1 MLTHDPG
8 VDRHVHEI
16 DHSLIFADVLLKPR
30 DEPLAEILAC
40 KRPALPRLCWVSVPD
55 EVLGCGH
62 LYQGRFKSFPIQR
75 DEHFLT
81 VCRYVERNAL
91 TAKVVERAEA
101 WRWNSLWARQ
111 EGGAELKALLN
122 EWPVDRPRKWVEL
135 VNEVMTAR
143 KQEAARTSIARN
155 RPFGSPAWQRATAG
169 RLGLLH
175 ALGSEGRP
183 RKAAKDV
190 KHRDNCYSP
199 FRRLVGII
207 Y

>member
-1 MLTHDPG
+1 
-8 VDRHVHEI
+8 
-16 DHSLIFADVLLKPR
+16 
-30 DEPLAEILAC
+30 
-40 KRPALPRLCWVSVPD
+40 
-55 EVLGCGH
+55 VLGSRSWRG
-62 LYQGRFKSFPIQR
+62 SW
-75 DEHFLT
+75 
-81 VCRYVERNAL
+81 L

-101 WRWNSLWARQ
+101 WRWGSLWARQ
-111 EGGAELKALLN
+111 EGGAELKALLS
-122 EWPVDRPRKWVEL
+122 EWPLDRPRKWVDL

-143 KQEAARTSIARN
+143 EQKAVRTSIARN
-155 RPFGSPAWQRATAG
+155 RPFGSRCGTAG

-175 ALGSEGRP
+175 TLGSEDRP